1 MIRWLLLMYLGIACQ
16 GVTDIHSK
24 NLTNSLK
31 VIYEWKYIDY
41 DFGSDEKRQAAIQS
55 SDYNYTMNYLLDTD
69 QWGGKLF

>member
-1 MIRWLLLMYLGIACQ
+1 MIRWLLLMYLGIAC
-16 GVTDIHSK
+16 VTDIHSR

-55 SDYNYTMNYLLDTD
+55 GDYNYTMNYLFDTD
-69 QWGGKLF
+69 QWRGKLF